1 MIESVYQDILES
13 ILKALVNHPDEV
25 EVKRTLDE
33 MGVLLTV
40 KVNPQD
46 MGLIVGRKG
55 DMIKSLRTLMRTI
68 GLRHHA
74 RVNIKLDEPVGGS
87 GGHRNTYQPRY
98 PSRPHLRPSS
108 AESYGRAQQGF
119 GGQDDREAAG
129 PAREPVTSDQII
141 GELKGEEGGLP

>member
-25 EVKRTLDE
+25 VVKRTLDE

-74 RVNIKLDEPVGGS
+74 RVNIKLDEPAGVG
-87 GGHRNTYQPRY
+87 GGHRNMYQPRQ
-98 PSRPHLRPSS
+98 PSRRDYELSD
-108 AESYGRAQQGF
+108 Q
-119 GGQDDREAAG
+119 

-141 GELKGEEGGLP
+141 GELKEE

>member
-74 RVNIKLDEPVGGS
+74 RVNIKLDEPAGGG

-98 PSRPHLRPSS
+98 PERHNRERPEQS
-108 AESYGRAQQGF
+108 
-119 GGQDDREAAG
+119 
-129 PAREPVTSDQII
+129 REPVTSDQII

>member
-74 RVNIKLDEPVGGS
+74 RVNIKLDEPAGGG
-87 GGHRNTYQPRY
+87 GGHRNTYQPR
-98 PSRPHLRPSS
+98 PDSRGQARYSDRQAVERP
-108 AESYGRAQQGF
+108 
-119 GGQDDREAAG
+119 
-129 PAREPVTSDQII
+129 REPVTSDQII

>member
-13 ILKALVNHPDEV
+13 ILKALVNNPDEV

-74 RVNIKLDEPVGGS
+74 RVNIKLEEPVGGDG

-98 PSRPHLRPSS
+98 PSRHDRDATTASRSNEVGMSNAPS
-108 AESYGRAQQGF
+108 
-119 GGQDDREAAG
+119 
-129 PAREPVTSDQII
+129 REPITSDQII